1 VARHCAWWR
10 LGLKE
15 QWEVGLM
22 SSGGPGGCPIL
33 ELDDAAAL
41 NIIQNKGI
49 IV

>member
-1 VARHCAWWR
+1 VWWW

-22 SSGGPGGCPIL
+22 SSGGCPIL

-41 NIIQNKGI
+41 NIIQNKRI
-49 IV
+49 IA